1 MTHYHHLVD
10 VEDTPPKRSPFYD
23 DVCDDVVGHI
33 LGFLGDD
40 EKAEW
45 CHVNPTMLRYVVEL
59 DPGFRLLTCV
69 RCGVY
74 LKRCTCPIRRGRR
87 SRGRWGACVVQT
99 VLIGLLMV
107 IIGATMLAVMGVCT
121 GWR

>member
-1 MTHYHHLVD
+1 MTQYHLLD
-10 VEDTPPKRSPFYD
+10 VEDTSPKRNPFYD
-23 DVCDDVVGHI
+23 DLCDDVVGHI

-45 CHVNPTMLRYVVEL
+45 CHVNPTMLRYVSDHAPDFTLMV
-59 DPGFRLLTCV
+59 CV
-69 RCGVY
+69 RCGVHD
-74 LKRCTCPIRRGRR
+74 KRCSCPVRRGRR

-99 VLIGLLMV
+99 VVIGLLIV